1 MDEATT
7 NARRQSS
14 AQRRSCGNVAL
25 PMSRSQQDFVEA
37 VAREKGLA
45 IVGPEALTVR
55 RQRCGAGFCFRFESG
70 TVLRDRGEIARLKA
84 LAVPPAYTDVRYAT
98 DPAAHLQA
106 VGTDA
111 AGRLQ
116 YRYHPRWTEV
126 REAIKARRLAGLA
139 RSLPDIQRAIAKAL
153 QAEVVDSAF
162 VAAAVVH
169 LVSLTAIRA
178 GGEAYAREHGT
189 RGATTLLKSNVV
201 LGDGV
206 VTLRFKA
213 KGGKAVLKEVS
224 DTRLHR
230 AVKALLA
237 LPGRRLFQYRDAE
250 GTLHAVRAGDVNA
263 YLCAIAGRRLS
274 LKDFRTLVASA
285 AVLETL
291 AATEPAASERVRRS
305 QLRSAVTAVA
315 EDLANTPTVCRK
327 SYVHEAVVT
336 AFEQGALRRLR
347 KPMRSPIRKAEVLA
361 RIVAR
366 HSPP

>member
-1 MDEATT
+1 
-7 NARRQSS
+7 
-14 AQRRSCGNVAL
+14 
-25 PMSRSQQDFVEA
+25 MSRSQHNFVET
-37 VAREKGLA
+37 VAGEKGLT

-55 RQRCGAGFCFRFESG
+55 RQRRGTGFCFRLASG
-70 TVLRDRGEIARLKA
+70 ALLRNRREIARLKA
-84 LAVPPAYTDVRYAT
+84 LAVPPAYTDVRYAA
-98 DPAAHLQA
+98 DASAHLQA

-116 YRYHPRWTEV
+116 YRYHPKWTEV
-126 REAIKARRLAGLA
+126 REAVKTRRLAGLA
-139 RSLPDIQRAIAKAL
+139 KALPDIQRAIASAL
-153 QAEVVDSAF
+153 HAEVIDSAF

-201 LGDGV
+201 LADGL

-213 KGGKAVLKEVS
+213 KGGKAVFKEVR
-224 DTRLHR
+224 DARLHG

-237 LPGRRLFQYRDAE
+237 LPGRRLFQYRDAA
-250 GTLHAVRAGDVNA
+250 GGLRAARAGDVNA

-291 AATEPAASERVRRS
+291 AATEPAASERARRA
-305 QLRSAVTAVA
+305 QLRDAVTAVA
-315 EDLANTPTVCRK
+315 EELANTPTVCRK

-336 AFEQGALRRLR
+336 AFETGALGRLR
-347 KPMRSPIRKAEVLA
+347 KPMRSPVKKAEVLA
-361 RIVAR
+361 RIVTR
-366 HSPP
+366 HSA

>member
-1 MDEATT
+1 M
-7 NARRQSS
+7 N
-14 AQRRSCGNVAL
+14 
-25 PMSRSQQDFVEA
+25 RSQQKFVET
-37 VAREKGLA
+37 VAGEKGLT

-55 RQRCGAGFCFRFESG
+55 RERRGTGFCFRLESG
-70 TVLRDRGEIARLKA
+70 ALLRNRREIARLQS
-84 LAVPPAYTDVRYAT
+84 LAVPPAYTDVRYAA
-98 DPAAHLQA
+98 DASAHLQA

-116 YRYHPRWTEV
+116 YRYHPKWTEV
-126 REAIKARRLAGLA
+126 REALKARRLAGLA
-139 RSLPDIQRAIAKAL
+139 KALPDIQRAVANAL
-153 QAEVVDSAF
+153 QSEAIDSAF

-178 GGEAYAREHGT
+178 GGEVYAREHGT
-189 RGATTLLKSNVV
+189 RGATTLMKSNVV
-201 LGDGV
+201 LADGL

-213 KGGKAVLKEVS
+213 KGGKAVSKEVR
-224 DTRLHR
+224 DARLHG

-237 LPGRRLFQYRDAE
+237 LPGRRLFQYRDPE
-250 GTLHAVRAGDVNA
+250 GVLHAVRASDVNA

-291 AATEPAASERVRRS
+291 AAIEPATSERGRRS
-305 QLRSAVTAVA
+305 QLREAVTAVA
-315 EDLANTPTVCRK
+315 EELANTPAVCRK

-336 AFEQGALRRLR
+336 AFETGALGRLR
-347 KPMRSPIRKAEVLA
+347 KPMRSPVKKAEVLA

-366 HSPP
+366 HSA